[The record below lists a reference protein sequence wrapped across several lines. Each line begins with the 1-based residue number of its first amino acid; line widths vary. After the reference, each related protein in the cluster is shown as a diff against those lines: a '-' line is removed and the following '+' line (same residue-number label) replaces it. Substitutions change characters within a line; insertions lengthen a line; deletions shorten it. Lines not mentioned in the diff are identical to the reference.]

1 MPGRKT
7 PSASPRDNASLIAGG
22 KGDESGDT
30 RFERV
35 RYFAPNRFSLAKA
48 GIPKRGTFL
57 APDTGTSGDFRMKL
71 LSKITAIV
79 VLLAGLAA
87 APAPSRAQDKV
98 SVGVFPVSSSLPYF
112 VALERGFFKEQNI
125 EPEMTKLMG
134 GPSNVAAMMTNQIE
148 VSAVLV
154 MLEGLN
160 AGVKKPGVAMYIS
173 LNSQTKVW
181 KMEQFVVRNGFP
193 ASSIADLKG
202 AKLMSAPGPANLNTA
217 KAILAKNGLKEGDYT
232 IDQLDMGQ
240 HVNAMTA
247 GTFDGG
253 YTLEPNASMMIKAGI
268 ARSIEAGVISKYIL
282 GSEAADAYAA
292 GCAMTS
298 DFIQKRPDVAKRFA
312 AAWAKAIA
320 FINANPDEARK
331 HLAKNTF
338 TPDNVVDMVSMLGYV
353 MAGDLNPKQLADF
366 QAFADFGTSIGVVP
380 EKVDASKFLQK
391 F

>member
-1 MPGRKT
+1 MKWMT
-7 PSASPRDNASLIAGG
+7 
-22 KGDESGDT
+22 
-30 RFERV
+30 
-35 RYFAPNRFSLAKA
+35 KA
-48 GIPKRGTFL
+48 V
-57 APDTGTSGDFRMKL
+57 A
-71 LSKITAIV
+71 AIV
-79 VLLAGLAA
+79 LLTGVALL
-87 APAPSRAQDKV
+87 PAPSKAQDKV
-98 SVGVFPVSSSLPYF
+98 SVGVFPISSSLPYF
-112 VALERGFFKEQNI
+112 VALDRGFFKEQNI

-134 GPSNVAAMMTNQIE
+134 GPSNVAALMTNQIE
-148 VSAVLV
+148 VSVVLV

-160 AGVKKPGVAMYIS
+160 ANVKKPGVAMYIG

-181 KMEQFVVRNGFP
+181 KMEQFVVRNGFK
-193 ASSIADLKG
+193 AETIADLKG

-217 KAILAKNGLKEGDYT
+217 KAILAKNGLKDGDYT

-253 YTLEPNASMMIKAGI
+253 YTLEPNASMMVKAGV
-268 ARSIEAGVISKYIL
+268 ARSLEAGVISKYIL
-282 GSEAADAYAA
+282 GSETANAYAA

-298 DFIQKRPDVAKRFA
+298 DFIQKRPEVAKRFA
-312 AAWAKAIA
+312 AAWAKAVA

-338 TPDNVVDMVSMLGYV
+338 TPDNVVDMVPMLGYV
-353 MAGDLNPKQLADF
+353 VAGDMSKEQLADL

-380 EKVDASKFLQK
+380 EKVDVTKFLQK

>member
-1 MPGRKT
+1 
-7 PSASPRDNASLIAGG
+7 
-22 KGDESGDT
+22 
-30 RFERV
+30 
-35 RYFAPNRFSLAKA
+35 
-48 GIPKRGTFL
+48 
-57 APDTGTSGDFRMKL
+57 
-71 LSKITAIV
+71 
-79 VLLAGLAA
+79 
-87 APAPSRAQDKV
+87 
-98 SVGVFPVSSSLPYF
+98 
-112 VALERGFFKEQNI
+112 
-125 EPEMTKLMG
+125 
-134 GPSNVAAMMTNQIE
+134 
-148 VSAVLV
+148 
-154 MLEGLN
+154 
-160 AGVKKPGVAMYIS
+160 MYIG

-193 ASSIADLKG
+193 ANSIADLKG

-253 YTLEPNASMMIKAGI
+253 YTLEPNASMMIKAGV
-268 ARSIEAGVISKYIL
+268 ARSLEAGVISKYIL
-282 GSEAADAYAA
+282 GSETADAYAA

-298 DFIQKRPDVAKRFA
+298 DFIQKRPEVAKRFA
-312 AAWAKAIA
+312 AAWAKAIT
-320 FINANPDEARK
+320 FINTNPDEARK

-353 MAGDLNPKQLADF
+353 MAGDLSPKQLGDF

-380 EKVDASKFLQK
+380 EKVDVTKFIQK